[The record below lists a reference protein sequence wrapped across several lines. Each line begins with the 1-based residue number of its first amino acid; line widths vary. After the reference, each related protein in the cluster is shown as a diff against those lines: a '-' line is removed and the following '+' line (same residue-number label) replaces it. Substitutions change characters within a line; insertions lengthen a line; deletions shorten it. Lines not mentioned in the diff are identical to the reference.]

1 MPAPEIIRSLEA
13 HKRWLGYLQPDG
25 LVVSAAALVDK
36 GHYYNEAQRQR
47 QIELIDHLTVAQR
60 YDEETGT
67 VEVTDFKAFAID
79 FLQWP
84 AQEWVD
90 ADDLPES
97 CHLLLK
103 ESGEVLAPSAALQ
116 LPRSQREALT
126 ADQSPYQL
134 LLFPSGHP
142 DGDFDKVYETQANTW
157 ETSAT
162 RRLERLL
169 RETGIPIGLLYSKNA
184 LRLVYAP
191 KGENAGHLT
200 FRFADMLS
208 TMGRPILGAL
218 DLLLGR
224 SMLFLGDPRN
234 QLPALL
240 QHSRAMQ
247 ASVSTALAEQVLDS
261 LYELVRGFQ
270 AADARAHGDLL
281 RGPMARDPD
290 EVYHGLLTVL
300 LRLVFLLFAE
310 DRGLLPGSSLFNQHY
325 SLHALFERLRR
336 DAALHHD
343 TMDQRFGAWAQILTL
358 SRLVHGGCLH
368 RDLRMPARLGHLF
381 DPHRF
386 PFLEGRADHRSDV
399 RASEHNLP
407 TVSDGTIY
415 RVLEKLLIL
424 QGERLSYRTLD
435 VEQIGSVYQT
445 MIGFT
450 LETAQGSSIALK
462 PAKSKGA
469 PAFLDLDA
477 LLATDSAKR
486 TEHLQKTT
494 DHKITGKAATALK
507 DAQSH
512 DDLLAAL
519 DRKIARAASPEK
531 APPGSLILQPTDER
545 RRSGSH
551 YTPRALTAPIVKK
564 TLEPILAALGDK
576 PTPQQIL
583 DLKVCDPAVGSGAFL
598 VEACRQLGEALVDAW
613 AHHGGKPVIPPDED
627 ERLHARRL
635 VVQRCVYGVDR
646 NPMATDLAKLSLWL
660 ATLAKDHPFTFLD
673 HCLRSGDALVGLS
686 KKQIIAFHWDLT
698 SDQAKQRKLGEQRL
712 EKDIERAISYR
723 KEILEGGDFLM
734 PEVKAE
740 RLKRAD
746 SALDEARRTGD
757 LCIAAFFNGDNS
769 KARTALRENY
779 LDTLIEIASPDSIA
793 NVKDN
798 FAKTNEL
805 KAIVARLRQGTQHP
819 VLPFHWEIEFPEVF
833 ARSNGGFD
841 AFIGNPPYAGRST
854 VYAGNREGYIDWLCQ
869 LNAEAHGNSD
879 LVAHFFRRAFDLV
892 RRGGCFGLIATNTI
906 CQGDT
911 RFSGLRWICNN
922 GGTIYCARKRY
933 RWPGEAAVVVSV
945 IWAAKGDI
953 PGPFDLDGRDAQ
965 IITAYLFHTGGNEN
979 PAILRSNADK
989 SFQGTVVVGMGFTFD
1004 DTDTKGVASPL
1015 SLMNSLVRANPKN
1028 AERIRPYIGGEEV
1041 NDSPTHSHHRYIF
1054 NLTDLTEEEARLEF
1068 PDLLSIAETKVKPE
1082 REAAYKKKPSKDKEK
1097 RMKLWWQFSRHSN
1110 DLYSAISASQR
1121 VLVVSRVSD
1130 TCAFTFLPA
1139 GSVYSVDIIVFPLPE
1154 IAFPLL
1160 QSRVHEAWVRF
1171 LGSSMKDDLR
1181 YTPTDCFE
1189 TFPFPVEWE
1198 TDEALEAA
1206 GQAYY
1211 EFRADLMVMNNEGL
1225 TATYNRFHDPDETDP
1240 GIHRLRELHATL
1252 DHAVL
1257 TAYGWSDLVETGR
1270 TTCGFFPD
1278 YYDEPEEEG
1287 GDPVPQSIR
1296 YRWPDATRDE
1306 VLARLLKLNAE
1317 RHAEEVR
1324 QGLHSTAAKKA
1335 AKKTAAKKAAQK
1347 TAKKET
1353 QKQLPPAPVPNPKES
1368 PRLAQASLQFG
1379 AEDLALFKAPTASD
1393 GRQPPSTPRIKESDP
1408 NIYATA
1414 LVAALLH
1421 EAQGPVRWKRL
1432 RDAYILATS
1441 PRLMASHALPD
1452 DKLRV
1457 DAWAKTWDQ
1466 TAGPEHLLQAL
1477 INLGGRKLAVEKLP
1491 SGEPVFQL
1499 QDGFITNPEPH
1510 VCYDAWLALRISEP
1524 FAEDAQLEVEQFD
1537 LAQLDQNVF
1546 ALAA

>member
-47 QIELIDHLTVAQR
+47 QIELMDHFTASQH
-60 YDEETGT
+60 YDEELGI
-67 VEVTDFKAFAID
+67 VEVTDFKTFAIH

-90 ADDLPES
+90 AADLPDA

-116 LPRSQREALT
+116 LPRSQREALA

-134 LLFPSGHP
+134 LLFPSGHSE
-142 DGDFDKVYETQANTW
+142 GDFDKVYETQANTW

-169 RETGIPIGLLYSKNA
+169 RETGIPIGLLYSKSA

-200 FRFADMLS
+200 FRYADMLS

-224 SMLFLGDPRN
+224 PLLFQGDARH
-234 QLPALL
+234 QLPSLL

-247 ASVSTALAEQVLDS
+247 ASVSTALAEQVLES
-261 LYELVRGFQ
+261 LHELVRGFQ

-281 RGPMARDPD
+281 RDPMARDPD

-343 TMDQRFGAWAQILTL
+343 TMDQRFGAWAQILTF

-386 PFLEGRADHRSDV
+386 PFLEGRADDRSDV
-399 RASEHNLP
+399 RATEHSLP

-469 PAFLDLDA
+469 PAFLNLDA
-477 LLATDSAKR
+477 LLATDAAKR

-494 DHKITGKAATALK
+494 DHKLTGRAATALRE
-507 DAQSH
+507 AQSH

-519 DRKIARAASPEK
+519 ERKIARAASPEK

-598 VEACRQLGEALVDAW
+598 VEACRQLGDALVAAW

-627 ERLHARRL
+627 ELLHARRL
-635 VVQRCVYGVDR
+635 VAQRCLYGVDR

-673 HCLRSGDALVGLS
+673 HSLRSGDALVGLS
-686 KKQIIAFHWDLT
+686 KKQLLDFHWETTDTRAQDRALFG
-698 SDQAKQRKLGEQRL
+698 QQRMEQN
-712 EKDIERAISYR
+712 IQRAISLR
-723 KEILEGGDFLM
+723 REILEGGDFLL
-734 PEVKAE
+734 PGVKAE
-740 RLKRAD
+740 RLKGAD
-746 SALDEARRTGD
+746 SLLEEARRTGD
-757 LCIAAFFNGDNS
+757 LCIAAFFNGD
-769 KARTALRENY
+769 KPRARAELRERY
-779 LDTLIEIASPDSIA
+779 LDTLIEIASPESIA

-798 FAKTNEL
+798 FTKTNEL
-805 KAIVARLRQGTQHP
+805 KAIVAQLRQGASHP

-841 AFIGNPPYAGRST
+841 AFIGNPPFLGGRRTSTTLGDAFSEWLSSTYADSS
-854 VYAGNREGYIDWLCQ
+854 N
-869 LNAEAHGNSD
+869 NAD
-879 LVAHFFRRAFDLV
+879 LSAFFFRRAFNLLRND
-892 RRGGCFGLIATNTI
+892 GAFGLIATNTI
-906 CQGDT
+906 AQGDT
-911 RFSGLRWICNN
+911 RNTGLRWIKVS
-922 GGTIYCARKRY
+922 GGSIYNATKRLK
-933 RWPGEAAVVVSV
+933 WPGEAAVTVSV
-945 IWAAKGDI
+945 IHVLKHSLPTEYI
-953 PGPFDLDGRDAQ
+953 LDSVLVEN
-965 IITAYLFHTGGNEN
+965 ITAYLVTSGTDES
-979 PAILRSNADK
+979 PAALREHDEQF
-989 SFQGTVVVGMGFTFD
+989 FQGVIPLGIGFTFD
-1004 DTDTKGVASPL
+1004 DDDRSGKAT
-1015 SLMNSLVRANPKN
+1015 SLEEMKRLIERDPRN
-1028 AERIRPYIGGEEV
+1028 AERVFPLIGGEEV
-1041 NDSPTHSHHRYIF
+1041 LDSPTHEVSRYVIDF
-1054 NLTDLTEEEARLEF
+1054 GEMSLEQASAW
-1068 PDLLSIAETKVKPE
+1068 PDLVAILKTNVVPDRVNQKRAPLREQWWKFAETRPALRAAIRG
-1082 REAAYKKKPSKDKEK
+1082 RE
-1097 RMKLWWQFSRHSN
+1097 
-1110 DLYSAISASQR
+1110 R
-1121 VLVVSRVSD
+1121 VLMHPFTSTFLAFVFLPTSVLVAGPHQVFALSTDS
-1130 TCAFTFLPA
+1130 AFT
-1139 GSVYSVDIIVFPLPE
+1139 
-1154 IAFPLL
+1154 LL
-1160 QSRVHEAWVRF
+1160 QSRIHEVWARF
-1171 LGSSMKDDLR
+1171 FASSLEDRLR
-1181 YTPTDCFE
+1181 YTPSDCFE
-1189 TFPFPVEWE
+1189 TFPFPAEWE
-1198 TDEALEAA
+1198 TDAALEAA

-1211 EFRADLMVMNNEGL
+1211 EFRAALMVANNEGL
-1225 TATYNRFHDPDETDP
+1225 TRTYNRFHDPEETDP
-1240 GIHRLRELHATL
+1240 GILRLRELHAAM
-1252 DHAVL
+1252 DHTVL

-1270 TTCGFFPD
+1270 TACDFFPD

-1287 GDPVPQSIR
+1287 GDPIPQSIR

-1317 RHAEEVR
+1317 RHAQEVR
-1324 QGLHSTAAKKA
+1324 QGLHSSSATKKA
-1335 AKKTAAKKAAQK
+1335 AKKTATKK
-1347 TAKKET
+1347 TAAKAG
-1353 QKQLPPAPVPNPKES
+1353 QKPLRTAPIPNKDDKS
-1368 PRLAQASLQFG
+1368 PLAQSSLQFG
-1379 AEDLALFKAPTASD
+1379 AEDLELFGK
-1393 GRQPPSTPRIKESDP
+1393 K
-1408 NIYATA
+1408 
-1414 LVAALLH
+1414 
-1421 EAQGPVRWKRL
+1421 K
-1432 RDAYILATS
+1432 
-1441 PRLMASHALPD
+1441 
-1452 DKLRV
+1452 
-1457 DAWAKTWDQ
+1457 
-1466 TAGPEHLLQAL
+1466 
-1477 INLGGRKLAVEKLP
+1477 
-1491 SGEPVFQL
+1491 
-1499 QDGFITNPEPH
+1499 
-1510 VCYDAWLALRISEP
+1510 
-1524 FAEDAQLEVEQFD
+1524 
-1537 LAQLDQNVF
+1537 
-1546 ALAA
+1546 

>member
-1 MPAPEIIRSLEA
+1 
-13 HKRWLGYLQPDG
+13 LG
-25 LVVSAAALVDK
+25 
-36 GHYYNEAQRQR
+36 
-47 QIELIDHLTVAQR
+47 
-60 YDEETGT
+60 
-67 VEVTDFKAFAID
+67 
-79 FLQWP
+79 WP

-90 ADDLPES
+90 AADLPDA

-134 LLFPSGHP
+134 LLFPSGHSE
-142 DGDFDKVYETQANTW
+142 GDFDKVYETQANTW

-169 RETGIPIGLLYSKNA
+169 RETGIPIGLLYSKSA

-191 KGENAGHLT
+191 KGENVGHLT
-200 FRFADMLS
+200 FRYADMLS

-224 SMLFLGDPRN
+224 PLLFQGDARH

-240 QHSRAMQ
+240 QHSRTMQ
-247 ASVSTALAEQVLDS
+247 ASVSTALAEQVLES

-270 AADARAHGDLL
+270 AADARVHGDLL

-386 PFLEGRADHRSDV
+386 PFLEGRADDRSDV
-399 RASEHNLP
+399 RAPEHSLP

-469 PAFLDLDA
+469 PAFLDLDT
-477 LLATDSAKR
+477 LLATDAAKR
-486 TEHLQKTT
+486 AEHLQKTT
-494 DHKITGKAATALK
+494 DHKLTGRAASALK

-598 VEACRQLGEALVDAW
+598 VEACRQLGDALVAAW
-613 AHHGGKPVIPPDED
+613 AHHGGRPVIPPDED
-627 ERLHARRL
+627 ELLHARRL
-635 VVQRCVYGVDR
+635 VAQRCLYGVDR

-673 HCLRSGDALVGLS
+673 HSLRSGDALVGLS
-686 KKQIIAFHWDLT
+686 KKQIIAFHWDLN

-734 PEVKAE
+734 PDVKAE

-757 LCIAAFFNGDNS
+757 LCLAAFFNGD
-769 KARTALRENY
+769 KPRARAELRDRY
-779 LDTLIEIASPDSIA
+779 LDTLIEIAST
-793 NVKDN
+793 KDIKEN
-798 FAKTNEL
+798 FTKTNEL
-805 KAIVARLRQGTQHP
+805 KAIVAQLRKGAPHP

-833 ARSNGGFD
+833 ARGNGGFD
-841 AFIGNPPYAGRST
+841 AFIGNPPFLGGTMIST
-854 VYAGNREGYIDWLCQ
+854 ANSRIYLEWLYDSFPESGNRM
-869 LNAEAHGNSD
+869 D
-879 LVAHFFRRAFDLV
+879 LVAYFFRRAFNLV
-892 RRGGCFGLIATNTI
+892 RKDGALGLVATSTIA
-906 CQGDT
+906 QGDT
-911 RFSGLRWICNN
+911 RSGGLRFICQN
-922 GGTIYCARKRY
+922 GGIITSATRRF
-933 RWPGEAAVVVSV
+933 RWPGDAAVIVAIVH
-945 IWAAKGDI
+945 ILKGTI
-953 PGPFDLDGRDAQ
+953 SGPFLLDGVPVAE
-965 IITAYLFHTGGNEN
+965 ISAFLFHQGGHDD
-979 PAILRSNADK
+979 PKPLLSNCSIAYEGAK
-989 SFQGTVVVGMGFTFD
+989 PYGQGFLFD
-1004 DTDTKGVASPL
+1004 DSDPKACPVAEMHRLL
-1015 SLMNSLVRANPKN
+1015 SIEPRN
-1028 AERIRPYIGGEEV
+1028 EEV
-1041 NDSPTHSHHRYIF
+1041 TFAYVTGDDLNSSPTHISTRYIINF
-1054 NLTDLTEEEARLEF
+1054 GTRTLEECRAW
-1068 PDLLSIAETKVKPE
+1068 PDLLKIVETRVKPE
-1082 REAAYKKKPSKDKEK
+1082 RESKSKEVSDRPWWLFFRPRAELVAATRDKPLVLA
-1097 RMKLWWQFSRHSN
+1097 MSRHTEC
-1110 DLYSAISASQR
+1110 AA
-1121 VLVVSRVSD
+1121 VS
-1130 TCAFTFLPA
+1130 FLPA
-1139 GSVYSVDIIVFPLPE
+1139 NAVF
-1154 IAFPLL
+1154 
-1160 QSRVHEAWVRF
+1160 S
-1171 LGSSMKDDLR
+1171 
-1181 YTPTDCFE
+1181 
-1189 TFPFPVEWE
+1189 
-1198 TDEALEAA
+1198 EAL
-1206 GQAYY
+1206 
-1211 EFRADLMVMNNEGL
+1211 V
-1225 TATYNRFHDPDETDP
+1225 
-1240 GIHRLRELHATL
+1240 
-1252 DHAVL
+1252 
-1257 TAYGWSDLVETGR
+1257 
-1270 TTCGFFPD
+1270 
-1278 YYDEPEEEG
+1278 
-1287 GDPVPQSIR
+1287 
-1296 YRWPDATRDE
+1296 
-1306 VLARLLKLNAE
+1306 
-1317 RHAEEVR
+1317 
-1324 QGLHSTAAKKA
+1324 
-1335 AKKTAAKKAAQK
+1335 
-1347 TAKKET
+1347 
-1353 QKQLPPAPVPNPKES
+1353 
-1368 PRLAQASLQFG
+1368 
-1379 AEDLALFKAPTASD
+1379 
-1393 GRQPPSTPRIKESDP
+1393 
-1408 NIYATA
+1408 
-1414 LVAALLH
+1414 
-1421 EAQGPVRWKRL
+1421 
-1432 RDAYILATS
+1432 
-1441 PRLMASHALPD
+1441 
-1452 DKLRV
+1452 
-1457 DAWAKTWDQ
+1457 
-1466 TAGPEHLLQAL
+1466 
-1477 INLGGRKLAVEKLP
+1477 
-1491 SGEPVFQL
+1491 
-1499 QDGFITNPEPH
+1499 
-1510 VCYDAWLALRISEP
+1510 
-1524 FAEDAQLEVEQFD
+1524 
-1537 LAQLDQNVF
+1537 VF
-1546 ALAA
+1546 ARDDSP

>member
-47 QIELIDHLTVAQR
+47 QIELMDHFTASQH
-60 YDEETGT
+60 YDEELGI
-67 VEVTDFKAFAID
+67 VEVTDFKAFAIH

-90 ADDLPES
+90 AADLPDA

-116 LPRSQREALT
+116 FPRSQREALA

-142 DGDFDKVYETQANTW
+142 EGDFDKVYETQANTW

-169 RETGIPIGLLYSKNA
+169 RETGIPIGLLYSKSA

-200 FRFADMLS
+200 FRYADMLS

-224 SMLFLGDPRN
+224 PLLFQGDARH

-247 ASVSTALAEQVLDS
+247 ASVSTALAEQVLES

-281 RGPMARDPD
+281 RDPMARDPD

-386 PFLEGRADHRSDV
+386 PFLEARADDRSDV
-399 RASEHNLP
+399 RAPEHHLP

-486 TEHLQKTT
+486 TEHLQNTT
-494 DHKITGKAATALK
+494 DHKFTGRAASALK

-598 VEACRQLGEALVDAW
+598 VEACRQLGDALVAAW

-627 ERLHARRL
+627 ELLHARRL
-635 VVQRCVYGVDR
+635 VAQRCLYGVDR

-673 HCLRSGDALVGLS
+673 HSLRSGDALVGLS
-686 KKQIIAFHWDLT
+686 KKQIIAFHWDLN

-723 KEILEGGDFLM
+723 REILEGGDFLL
-734 PEVKAE
+734 PDVKAE

-757 LCIAAFFNGDNS
+757 LCIAAFFNGD
-769 KARTALRENY
+769 KPRARAELRERY
-779 LDTLIEIASPDSIA
+779 LDTLIEIAST
-793 NVKDN
+793 KDAKEN
-798 FAKTNEL
+798 FTKTNEV
-805 KAIVARLRQGTQHP
+805 KAIVAQLRKAAPHP
-819 VLPFHWEIEFPEVF
+819 VLPFHWQIEFPEVF
-833 ARSNGGFD
+833 ARQNGGFD
-841 AFIGNPPYAGRST
+841 AFVGNPPFLGGKRIST
-854 VYAGNREGYIDWLCQ
+854 VNGDGYRDWL
-869 LNAEAHGNSD
+869 AELHEETNSSAD
-879 LVAHFFRRAFDLV
+879 LVAHFFRRAFNEL
-892 RRGGCFGLIATNTI
+892 RRNGNIGFIATNTI
-906 CQGDT
+906 SQGDT
-911 RFSGLRWICNN
+911 RSTGLRWICLN
-922 GGTIYCARKRY
+922 GGSIYSARRRY

-945 IWAAKGDI
+945 VHLTKGETCC
-953 PGPFDLDGRDAQ
+953 PFELDGRPVDL
-965 IITAYLFHTGGNEN
+965 ITAYLFHAGGHED
-979 PAILRSNADK
+979 PARLSGNAGRSYI
-989 SFQGTVVVGMGFTFD
+989 GTIALGMGFTFD
-1004 DTDTKGVASPL
+1004 DTDSSGESSPL
-1015 SLMNSLVRANPKN
+1015 DVMRRVISANASN
-1028 AERIRPYIGGEEV
+1028 AKKIQPYLGGEEV
-1041 NDSPTHSHHRYIF
+1041 NNSPTQSYHRYIINF
-1054 NLTDLTEEEARLEF
+1054 GDIPEEEARQWPELY
-1068 PDLLSIAETKVKPE
+1068 DIVLHKVKPY
-1082 REAAYKKKPSKDKEK
+1082 RDKLK
-1097 RMKLWWQFSRHSN
+1097 RDVYRNRWWQFGEKQTA
-1110 DLYSAISASQR
+1110 LYEGIR
-1121 VLVVSRVSD
+1121 NLERLLVVCRVGQQC
-1130 TCAFTFLPA
+1130 TFAFVPVGSIYADSLVTFSLSSFGA
-1139 GSVYSVDIIVFPLPE
+1139 LC
-1154 IAFPLL
+1154 LM
-1160 QSRVHEAWVRF
+1160 QSRVHEAWARF
-1171 LGSSMKDDLR
+1171 FASSMKDDLR

-1189 TFPFPVEWE
+1189 TFPFPAGWE
-1198 TDEALEAA
+1198 TDAALEAA

-1211 EFRADLMVMNNEGL
+1211 EFRAALMVANNEGL
-1225 TATYNRFHDPDETDP
+1225 TKTYNRFHSDDPEDSTD
-1240 GIHRLRELHATL
+1240 GIRRLRELHAAL

-1257 TAYGWSDLVETGR
+1257 IAYGWSDLVESGR
-1270 TTCGFFPD
+1270 TTCDFFPD

-1287 GDPVPQSIR
+1287 GAPIPKSIR
-1296 YRWPDATRDE
+1296 HRWPDATRDE
-1306 VLARLLKLNAE
+1306 VLARLLKLNTE
-1317 RHAEEVR
+1317 RHAQEVR
-1324 QGLHSTAAKKA
+1324 QGLHSPAAQKA
-1335 AKKTAAKKAAQK
+1335 AKKV
-1347 TAKKET
+1347 TAKKVARKAPKAADGPPSE
-1353 QKQLPPAPVPNPKES
+1353 PAPRPDSARP
-1368 PRLAQASLQFG
+1368 AQQSLQF
-1379 AEDLALFKAPTASD
+1379 APEDLALFQKPAARTSSPI
-1393 GRQPPSTPRIKESDP
+1393 PPEDQQ
-1408 NIYATA
+1408 
-1414 LVAALLH
+1414 LL
-1421 EAQGPVRWKRL
+1421 P
-1432 RDAYILATS
+1432 
-1441 PRLMASHALPD
+1441 
-1452 DKLRV
+1452 
-1457 DAWAKTWDQ
+1457 
-1466 TAGPEHLLQAL
+1466 
-1477 INLGGRKLAVEKLP
+1477 
-1491 SGEPVFQL
+1491 
-1499 QDGFITNPEPH
+1499 
-1510 VCYDAWLALRISEP
+1510 
-1524 FAEDAQLEVEQFD
+1524 
-1537 LAQLDQNVF
+1537 
-1546 ALAA
+1546 

>member
-47 QIELIDHLTVAQR
+47 QIELMDHFTASQH
-60 YDEETGT
+60 YDEELGI
-67 VEVTDFKAFAID
+67 VEVTDFKVFAID
-79 FLQWP
+79 FLGWP
-84 AQEWVD
+84 AQEWED
-90 ADDLPES
+90 AADLPDA

-103 ESGEVLAPSAALQ
+103 ESEEVLAPSAALQ
-116 LPRSQREALT
+116 LPRSQRDSLT

-142 DGDFDKVYETQANTW
+142 EGDFDKVYETQANTW

-169 RETGIPIGLLYSKNA
+169 RETGIPIGLLYSKSA

-200 FRFADMLS
+200 FRYADMLS

-224 SMLFLGDPRN
+224 PLLFQGDARH

-247 ASVSTALAEQVLDS
+247 ASVSTALAEQVLES

-281 RGPMARDPD
+281 RGPMAHDPD

-386 PFLEGRADHRSDV
+386 PFLEGRADDRSDV
-399 RASEHNLP
+399 RAPEHHLP

-450 LETAQGSSIALK
+450 LETAHGSSIALK

-469 PAFLDLDA
+469 PAFLDLDT
-477 LLATDSAKR
+477 LLATDAAKR
-486 TEHLQKTT
+486 AEHLQKTT
-494 DHKITGKAATALK
+494 DHKFTGRAATALK

-519 DRKIARAASPEK
+519 ERKIARAASPEK
-531 APPGSLILQPTDER
+531 APLGSLILQPTDER

-598 VEACRQLGEALVDAW
+598 VEACRQLGDALVAAW

-627 ERLHARRL
+627 ELLHARRL
-635 VVQRCVYGVDR
+635 VAQRCLYGVDR

-673 HCLRSGDALVGLS
+673 HSLRSGDALVGLN
-686 KKQIIAFHWDLT
+686 KKQIIAFHWDLN

-757 LCIAAFFNGDNS
+757 LCTAAFFNGD
-769 KARTALRENY
+769 KPRARAELRERY
-779 LDTLIEIASPDSIA
+779 LDTLIEIASTKD
-793 NVKDN
+793 VKEN
-798 FAKTNEL
+798 FTKTNEV
-805 KAIVARLRQGTQHP
+805 KALVAQLRQGSPHP
-819 VLPFHWEIEFPEVF
+819 VTPFHWEIEFPEVF
-833 ARSNGGFD
+833 ARQNGGFD
-841 AFIGNPPYAGRST
+841 AFVGNPPYGGKNT
-854 VYAGNREGYIDWLCQ
+854 VSQGNHGSYLDWLKA
-869 LNAEAHGNSD
+869 LHAESHGNAD
-879 LVAHFFRRAFDLV
+879 LVAHFFRRAFHLL
-892 RRGGCFGLIATNTI
+892 RRDGTFGLIATNTI
-906 CQGDT
+906 RQGDT
-911 RFSGLRWICNN
+911 RHTGLRWICVN
-922 GGTIYCARKRY
+922 GGTIYAARRRY
-933 RWPGEAAVVVSV
+933 KWVGAAAVVVSV
-945 IWAAKGDI
+945 VWVAKGNQLA
-953 PGPFDLDGRDAQ
+953 PFDLDGQSVAQ
-965 IITAYLFHTGGNEN
+965 ITAYLFHDGGHET
-979 PAILRSNADK
+979 PAPLRSNAK
-989 SFQGTVVVGMGFTFD
+989 LAYKGCEIGSLGFLIVPEHEKFSEFCNMPD
-1004 DTDTKGVASPL
+1004 L
-1015 SLMNSLVRANPKN
+1015 SNPKKLLLKQYLTGEDLN
-1028 AERIRPYIGGEEV
+1028 APTPEVARRFVLDVDGCSEENMKALPSVLLFLESQIR
-1041 NDSPTHSHHRYIF
+1041 
-1054 NLTDLTEEEARLEF
+1054 
-1068 PDLLSIAETKVKPE
+1068 PDLLKRKEIDELTVE
-1082 REAAYKKKPSKDKEK
+1082 WWHFRRPSLGLRNAIGK
-1097 RMKLWWQFSRHSN
+1097 FSR
-1110 DLYSAISASQR
+1110 LLAI
-1121 VLVVSRVSD
+1121 SRVSD
-1130 TCAFTFLPA
+1130 TGAMTFVQGDTIA
-1139 GSVYSVDIIVFPLPE
+1139 NSDIICFE
-1154 IAFPLL
+1154 FSTWQAFSVL
-1160 QSRVHEAWVRF
+1160 QAQTHDVWARF
-1171 LGSSMKDDLR
+1171 FASSMKDDLR
-1181 YTPTDCFE
+1181 YTPSDCFE
-1189 TFPFPVEWE
+1189 TFPFPAEWE
-1198 TDEALEAA
+1198 TDASLEAA

-1211 EFRADLMVMNNEGL
+1211 EFRAELMVANNEGL
-1225 TATYNRFHDPDETDP
+1225 TTTYNRFHDPEETSP
-1240 GIHRLRELHATL
+1240 GIHRLRELHAAL

-1270 TTCGFFPD
+1270 TTCDFFPD

-1287 GDPVPQSIR
+1287 GDPIPQSIR

-1317 RHAEEVR
+1317 RHAQEVR
-1324 QGLHSTAAKKA
+1324 QGLHSTAAQKATKKTATKKA
-1335 AKKTAAKKAAQK
+1335 AKKVAQ
-1347 TAKKET
+1347 E
-1353 QKQLPPAPVPNPKES
+1353 PPRPAPIPNKDDKPT
-1368 PRLAQASLQFG
+1368 LAQSSLQFG
-1379 AEDLALFKAPTASD
+1379 AEDLELFGK
-1393 GRQPPSTPRIKESDP
+1393 K
-1408 NIYATA
+1408 
-1414 LVAALLH
+1414 
-1421 EAQGPVRWKRL
+1421 K
-1432 RDAYILATS
+1432 
-1441 PRLMASHALPD
+1441 
-1452 DKLRV
+1452 
-1457 DAWAKTWDQ
+1457 
-1466 TAGPEHLLQAL
+1466 
-1477 INLGGRKLAVEKLP
+1477 
-1491 SGEPVFQL
+1491 
-1499 QDGFITNPEPH
+1499 
-1510 VCYDAWLALRISEP
+1510 
-1524 FAEDAQLEVEQFD
+1524 
-1537 LAQLDQNVF
+1537 
-1546 ALAA
+1546 

>member
-47 QIELIDHLTVAQR
+47 QIELMDHFTASQH
-60 YDEETGT
+60 YDEELGI

-79 FLQWP
+79 FLRWP

-90 ADDLPES
+90 AADLPDT

-116 LPRSQREALT
+116 LPRSQREALA

-142 DGDFDKVYETQANTW
+142 EGDFDKVYETQANTW

-191 KGENAGHLT
+191 KGENTGHLT
-200 FRFADMLS
+200 FRYADMLS

-224 SMLFLGDPRN
+224 DMLFIGDARK

-247 ASVSTALAEQVLDS
+247 ASVSTALAEQVLES

-270 AADARAHGDLL
+270 AADARAHGDLF

-290 EVYHGLLTVL
+290 EVYHGLLTML

-386 PFLEGRADHRSDV
+386 PFLEGRADDRSDV
-399 RASEHNLP
+399 RAPEHSLP

-450 LETAQGSSIALK
+450 LEIAHGTSIALK

-477 LLATDSAKR
+477 LLAAEPGKR
-486 TEHLQKTT
+486 AEQLQKTT
-494 DHKITGKAATALK
+494 DHKLTGRAATALK
-507 DAQSH
+507 EAQSH
-512 DDLLAAL
+512 DDLLVAL

-564 TLEPILAALGDK
+564 TLEPILARLGDK

-598 VEACRQLGEALVDAW
+598 VEGCRQLGDALVAAW
-613 AHHGGKPVIPPDED
+613 QHHGGRPVIPPDED
-627 ERLHARRL
+627 ELLHARRL
-635 VVQRCVYGVDR
+635 VAQRCLYGVDR

-673 HCLRSGDALVGLS
+673 HALRSGDALVGLS
-686 KKQIIAFHWDLT
+686 KKQIIAFHWDL
-698 SDQAKQRKLGEQRL
+698 SSEQAQQRQLGEHRL
-712 EKDIERAISYR
+712 EKDIERAISFR
-723 KEILEGGDFLM
+723 REILEGGDFLM
-734 PEVKAE
+734 PDVKAE

-746 SALDEARRTGD
+746 SALDGARRAGD
-757 LCIAAFFNGDNS
+757 LCIAAFFNGDKP
-769 KARTALRENY
+769 KARAALRESY

-798 FAKTNEL
+798 FIKTNEL
-805 KAIVARLRQGTQHP
+805 KAIVAQLRQGAPHP
-819 VLPFHWEIEFPEVF
+819 VLPFHWQIEFPEVF
-833 ARSNGGFD
+833 ARTNGGFD
-841 AFIGNPPYAGRST
+841 AFIGNPPYCGKNT
-854 VYAGNREGYIDWLCQ
+854 LIEGNHESYLDWLKA
-869 LNAEAHGNSD
+869 LHAESHGNAD
-879 LVAHFFRRAFDLV
+879 LVAHFFRRAFNLL
-892 RRGGCFGLIATNTI
+892 RRDGTFGLIATNTI
-906 CQGDT
+906 RQGDT
-911 RFSGLRWICNN
+911 RHTGLRWICVN
-922 GGTIYCARKRY
+922 GGTIYAARRRY
-933 RWPGEAAVVVSV
+933 KWAGAAAVTVSV
-945 IWAAKGDI
+945 VWVVKGTL
-953 PGPFDLDGRDAQ
+953 PAPFDLDGQPVR
-965 IITAYLFHTGGNEN
+965 IITAYLFHDGGHEN
-979 PAILRSNADK
+979 PATLDANTEK
-989 SFQGTVVVGMGFTFD
+989 SFNGIKIYGQGFTFD
-1004 DTDTKGVASPL
+1004 DTDKKGIASPL
-1015 SLMNSLVRANPKN
+1015 AEMERLIVKDPRN
-1028 AERIRPYIGGEEV
+1028 AERIFPYLGGEEV
-1041 NDSPTHSHHRYIF
+1041 NDSPTHSNHRYVINF
-1054 NLTDLTEEEARLEF
+1054 ADFPLRREKALGRTWESADEDQRDDWLRVGIVPEDYPEPVATDW
-1068 PDLLSIAETKVKPE
+1068 PDLMEIVERKVKPE
-1082 REAAYKKKPSKDKEK
+1082 RDKLGAADGGKLSG
-1097 RMKLWWQFSRHSN
+1097 LWWRFARPRPELTATLSRQPTILGICETTQFIGFTLLPSQQVFAHSLKLFSTAN
-1110 DLYSAISASQR
+1110 HH
-1121 VLVVSRVSD
+1121 
-1130 TCAFTFLPA
+1130 
-1139 GSVYSVDIIVFPLPE
+1139 VF
-1154 IAFPLL
+1154 ALL
-1160 QSRVHEAWVRF
+1160 QSRIHEVWARF
-1171 LGSSMKDDLR
+1171 FGSSLEDRLR
-1181 YTPTDCFE
+1181 YTPSDCFE
-1189 TFPFPVEWE
+1189 TFPFPAGWE
-1198 TDEALEAA
+1198 TDAALEAV
-1206 GQAYY
+1206 GQEYY
-1211 EFRADLMVMNNEGL
+1211 EFRAELMVANNEGL
-1225 TATYNRFHDPDETDP
+1225 TRTYNRFHSDDPEDSTD
-1240 GIHRLRELHATL
+1240 GIRSLRELHAAI

-1257 TAYGWSDLVETGR
+1257 AAYGWSDLVETGR
-1270 TTCGFFPD
+1270 TACEFFPD

-1317 RHAEEVR
+1317 RHAQEVR
-1324 QGLHSTAAKKA
+1324 QGLHSPAAQKATKKTATKKA
-1335 AKKTAAKKAAQK
+1335 AKKVAQ
-1347 TAKKET
+1347 E
-1353 QKQLPPAPVPNPKES
+1353 PPRPAPIPNKDDKPT
-1368 PRLAQASLQFG
+1368 LAQSSLQFG
-1379 AEDLALFKAPTASD
+1379 AEDLELFGK
-1393 GRQPPSTPRIKESDP
+1393 K
-1408 NIYATA
+1408 
-1414 LVAALLH
+1414 
-1421 EAQGPVRWKRL
+1421 K
-1432 RDAYILATS
+1432 
-1441 PRLMASHALPD
+1441 
-1452 DKLRV
+1452 
-1457 DAWAKTWDQ
+1457 
-1466 TAGPEHLLQAL
+1466 
-1477 INLGGRKLAVEKLP
+1477 
-1491 SGEPVFQL
+1491 
-1499 QDGFITNPEPH
+1499 
-1510 VCYDAWLALRISEP
+1510 
-1524 FAEDAQLEVEQFD
+1524 
-1537 LAQLDQNVF
+1537 
-1546 ALAA
+1546 